1 MNVRLT
7 DKQIMKDINYAGVK
21 VCKNCE
27 VEYPATRQYFYQ
39 ASGNKDGLR
48 CECKRCTD
56 KAQYQKKV
64 KDLKVLDNVKVAEEK
79 DKKIKEV
86 ESINKT
92 WVGAWEFEKGEKERR
107 EKQVGGLLTALAT
120 VAILAA
126 FAIAAMYFYKF

>member
-79 DKKIKEV
+79 DKEIKKV
-86 ESINKT
+86 EAMNAKLSDEIFDF
-92 WVGAWEFEKGEKERR
+92 ADEKAKLIYRNTF
-107 EKQVGGLLTALAT
+107 LLLCTI
-120 VAILAA
+120 ILA
-126 FAIAAMYFYKF
+126 FGIAAMYCYKY

>member
-1 MNVRLT
+1 MNLRIT
-7 DKQIMKDINYAGVK
+7 DTKIVNDINYAGIK

-27 VEYPATRQYFYQ
+27 VEYPSTEKYFYR
-39 ASGNKDGLR
+39 AAGNKDGLR

-79 DKKIKEV
+79 DKKIKEA

-92 WVGAWEFEKGEKERR
+92 WVGAWEYEKGEKERL
-107 EKQVGGLLTALAT
+107 EKQVGGLVTTLAT
-120 VAILAA
+120 SVIIAA
-126 FAIAAMYFYKF
+126 FIIIALYFYKF